1 MADVSELDIIQ
12 YLAGLGE
19 SERGEAFTRI
29 NAGITLAA
37 PVDEVDPPAPI
48 TTLGEFLD
56 IDYPLPPFLVAGG
69 QVVRGEITALIARA
83 GKGKTTLVRNRM
95 IRWAAGRPLFDELP
109 DSQVPVGPLKILLIE
124 NEGVAW
130 DMQMKLES
138 LLTNAGLTDEEK
150 ELARKNLMIW
160 GDGGYSGL
168 KLDKD
173 EDYALIRKGVAER
186 RPDVVMME
194 PFRGLWMGE
203 ENDATAM
210 EAVLDSLVKIASE
223 FECAVMLSHHAR
235 KAEAGDDG
243 EWMNASRGSNV
254 LEGKVAVMENFR
266 EAKGGDFRELKWS
279 KSRYFPP
286 AASIRMQYDLETH
299 RYEYVPWGDLA
310 REIKRLMAQD
320 EMFWWTVEELA
331 DETNEE
337 KKLVGTALK
346 ELLDSDAILK
356 KSREKGTVYRPKS
369 GSGEKSDD
377 DGKLGMS

>member
-1 MADVSELDIIQ
+1 MADVSELDIIK

-19 SERGEAFTRI
+19 EGRQEAFARI
-29 NAGITLAA
+29 NAGVTMAA

-56 IDYPLPPFLVAGG
+56 VDYPLPPFLVAGG

-95 IRWAAGRPLFDELP
+95 IRWAAGRPLFDELS
-109 DSQVPVGPLKILLIE
+109 DCQVPVGPLKILLIE

-130 DMQMKLES
+130 DMQNKLES
-138 LLTNAGLTDEEK
+138 LLINAGLTEDERD
-150 ELARKNLMIW
+150 LARENLMIW

-168 KLDKD
+168 KIDKD
-173 EDYALIRKGVAER
+173 EDYALIRKGIAER
-186 RPDVVMME
+186 RPDIVMME

-210 EAVLDSLVKIASE
+210 EAVLDKLVQIAAE
-223 FECAVMLSHHAR
+223 FECAIMLSHHAR
-235 KAEAGDDG
+235 KAEAGDSD

-266 EAKGGDFRELKWS
+266 EAKGGDYRELKWS

-286 AASIRMQYDLETH
+286 AASIRMQYDVETH

-320 EMFWWTVEELA
+320 EMFWWTEEELA

-337 KKLVGTALK
+337 KKLVHAALK

-369 GSGEKSDD
+369 GTGEKSDD